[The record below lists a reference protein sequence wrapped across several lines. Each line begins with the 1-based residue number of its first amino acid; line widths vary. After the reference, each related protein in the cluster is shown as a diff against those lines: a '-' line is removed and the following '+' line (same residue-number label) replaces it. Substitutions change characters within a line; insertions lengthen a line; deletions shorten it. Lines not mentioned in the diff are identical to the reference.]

1 MVIEWMRR
9 RQKKPKLNFSL
20 SGLVCARHL
29 SLMGYSP
36 VLFYPRRTAG
46 VLYENLTKQCE
57 LMGLEFV
64 SNVEDLNEFSLIIDA
79 LFGFSFKPPIREPFI
94 KMMTDLA
101 HTSTPIASIDIPS
114 GWHVEEGP
122 GEDESTKIKPQL
134 LISLT
139 APKLC
144 ARFFRGKDHYLG
156 GRFVPPS
163 LEKEYELELPSYPG
177 HETVVRIN

>member
-1 MVIEWMRR
+1 MVNFREE
-9 RQKKPKLNFSL
+9 QKSKINFSL
-20 SGLVCARHL
+20 PGLVCARHL
-29 SLMGYSP
+29 SLMGYNP
-36 VLFYPRRTAG
+36 VLYYPRRTPG
-46 VLYENLTKQCE
+46 VLYENLTRQCH
-57 LMGLEFV
+57 LMGLDFV
-64 SNVEDLNEFSLIIDA
+64 SSVEDLNEFSIIIDA

-94 KMMTDLA
+94 KIMADLV

-122 GEDESTKIKPQL
+122 GEDISAKIKPEL

-144 ARFFRGKDHYLG
+144 ARFFKGKHHYLG

-163 LEKEYELELPSYPG
+163 LEKDYALDLPQYPG
-177 HETVVRIN
+177 HETVVKIN